1 MNLLESRN
9 RINYLFSVFV
19 TEVKGATAMGQIDIN
34 KVSET
39 LLIPLLAEI
48 FGYKNLRNLNTTQRA
63 NYPAIDLGD
72 ETAKVAVQ
80 VTATSSSNKVKD
92 TLQKFAKYELYRT
105 YDRLI
110 IYVLTERQK
119 SYSENT
125 YKQII
130 QGKFDFDANRDILD
144 YRDLLQKIESFQ
156 TDIMYRIQN
165 LLESN
170 FGEGKTPLFFLVDE
184 QPTEKTYLN
193 LLELNF
199 PPDLYAANL
208 IAAEESGSLNNI
220 YKKER
225 YRPIPARKIVQT
237 ALQRRDLK
245 FGVDWEYYK
254 GTIITFHNLIDD
266 DLPLA
271 HIVEKDTVIPLNS
284 EEFSSIDD
292 NHERVFKALLRKCLQ
307 QMLYRLRVLWQN
319 QDNLFIFSHVDGETI
334 PRIEHWHSKFEN
346 KRTVYQRVMKK
357 LNRMKSFITNTWRL
371 GRSSSTLE

>member
-170 FGEGKTPLFFLVDE
+170 FGEGKTPLFFLVDA

-292 NHERVFKALLRKCLQ
+292 NHERVFKALLRACL
-307 QMLYRLRVLWQN
+307 
-319 QDNLFIFSHVDGETI
+319 
-334 PRIEHWHSKFEN
+334 
-346 KRTVYQRVMKK
+346 
-357 LNRMKSFITNTWRL
+357 KSR
-371 GRSSSTLE
+371 